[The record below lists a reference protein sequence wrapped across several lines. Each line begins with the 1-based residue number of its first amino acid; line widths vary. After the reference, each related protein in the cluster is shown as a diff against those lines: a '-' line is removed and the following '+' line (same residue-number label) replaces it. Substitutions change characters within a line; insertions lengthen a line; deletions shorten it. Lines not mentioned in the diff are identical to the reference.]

1 MDAIAITLDQERSLR
16 YTLGDI
22 KELCR
27 VLTRLEPGDQ
37 PRKVTTNRL
46 WQLLAERDLDAT
58 TLTLYHG
65 LKWEDQRLKADKVEQ
80 ILGDY
85 VAHGGDL
92 DVIYD
97 AIVDAMVKAGLVKLP
112 NRPSSNGASGNA
124 ARASGS

>member
-1 MDAIAITLDQERSLR
+1 MDAITVTLDQERNLR

-22 KELCR
+22 KDLCR

-65 LKWEDQRLKADKVEQ
+65 LRWEDQRLKADKVEQ
-80 ILGDY
+80 LLGDY

>member
-1 MDAIAITLDQERSLR
+1 MDAITVTLDQERNLR

-65 LKWEDQRLKADKVEQ
+65 LRWEDQRLKADKMEQ

-124 ARASGS
+124 SRAPGS